1 VLQPDAHR
9 RKIAGAGNHSKRR
22 QSRREITMYRGS
34 TIAMGLLFAGL
45 GVLGLSHEASGQAGQ
60 VAQAGPPSKMV
71 LLTDGR
77 DFKNFDQAGNASWH
91 IAERAIVADHGN
103 GFLVTKEPYSDFKLR
118 AEFWADEGT
127 NSGIFIRCDNP
138 QRPSAQSCYE
148 VNIYDENPNKDN
160 ATGAIVGVAKVN
172 PVPQTTY
179 RWNVI
184 EIEAKGPQL
193 NVSIN
198 GERTASAKD
207 TKHARGRIGLQYAS
221 GVIYFR
227 KVEIQP
233 LTAADIAE
241 EDSPIYA
248 NCQAGFAIIFPG
260 QPQARDV
267 RYTAPGMDVPAK
279 EYFVAKGG
287 NRYSVT
293 VVDFPNGPYADQQNV
308 LQAITELGKKGQV
321 STRAFVE
328 IGVGKPGAQINIAEP
343 NGRQLRASAYSAQH
357 RLLITQAEAA
367 KGDTEALQFEQSIA
381 LINRVGQDLDRI
393 APGNDQIRQYDCRT

>member
-1 VLQPDAHR
+1 
-9 RKIAGAGNHSKRR
+9 
-22 QSRREITMYRGS
+22 MYRGS
-34 TIAMGLLFAGL
+34 VLATAILSSGL
-45 GVLGLSHEASGQAGQ
+45 GLLGLSGEAAGQAN
-60 VAQAGPPSKMV
+60 KMV
-71 LLTDGR
+71 MLTDGTKM
-77 DFKNFDQAGNASWH
+77 DNFDPAGNANWRV
-91 IAERAIVADHGN
+91 AERAIAADRGN
-103 GFLVTKEPYSDFKLR
+103 GFLVTKESYGDFKLR
-118 AEFWADEGT
+118 AEFYSDEGT

-138 QRPSAQSCYE
+138 QAPSATSCYE
-148 VNIYDENPNKDN
+148 INIFDENPNKGN
-160 ATGAIVGVAKVN
+160 ATGAIVNVSKVD

-198 GERTASAKD
+198 GERTASASD
-207 TKHARGRIGLQYAS
+207 TKHARGRIALQYAS

-241 EDSPIYA
+241 EASPIYA

-267 RYTAPGMDVPAK
+267 RFTVATGKDLPAK

-293 VVDFPNGPYADQQNV
+293 VVDFPNGPYSDQQTV
-308 LQAITELGKKGQV
+308 MDAVGELSKKGQV

-328 IGVGKPGAQINIAEP
+328 IGIGKPGGQINIAEP
-343 NGRQLRASAYSAQH
+343 NGRQLRASVYSAQH

-381 LINRVGQDLDRI
+381 LINRVGQDLDRV
-393 APGNDQIRQYDCRT
+393 APGNDQVRQYDCRT